1 MLTVHNTDRLH
12 SYLYLWP
19 GRLLVASP
27 GLQNP
32 PHSHLAAS
40 VLIALEKPF
49 TLGIAKHEPQ
59 QLAAALVAPDIQ
71 QHLDSHGR
79 PMVVLHVDPDL
90 PHYRNLA
97 SRLGGRPM
105 QALPASSFDGLRD
118 SLHTALSRRMSCNE
132 ASALFDSV
140 LACIRGDA
148 SEGKPLDARVARIVN
163 YLRRELPEKIDPAAL
178 AAEAGLSKS
187 RLMHLFKDELGTSM
201 CRFALCLRL
210 QEAAR
215 QYRSGMSMTAVAHN
229 AGFYDLSHMVQAG
242 RAYVGYGPSALQ
254 SMFNDGG
261 QLHVYSC
268 ADCHPATDAGTPV
281 PTVTAIKL

>member
-1 MLTVHNTDRLH
+1 MLAVHKTDRPH

-59 QLAAALVAPDIQ
+59 RLEAAIVAPNIQ
-71 QHLDSHGR
+71 QHLDSHGS
-79 PMVVLHVDPDL
+79 PIVVLHVDPDL

-97 SRLGGRPM
+97 SRLAGRPL
-105 QALPASSFDGLRD
+105 QDLPASTFDDLRE
-118 SLHTALSRRMSCNE
+118 SLRTALSQRMTCDE
-132 ASALFDSV
+132 ANALFDSV
-140 LACIRGDA
+140 LVRIRGNA
-148 SEGKPLDARVARIVN
+148 PEGKPLDARVARIVT
-163 YLRRELPEKIDPAAL
+163 YLRRELPEKIDPTAL

-187 RLMHLFKDELGTSM
+187 RLMHLFKEELGTSM

-215 QYRSGMSMTAVAHN
+215 QYRSGMSMTTVAHN

-242 RAYVGYGPSALQ
+242 RAYAGYGPSALQ
-254 SMFNDGG
+254 SMFNDGSR
-261 QLHVYSC
+261 LHVYACASC
-268 ADCHPATDAGTPV
+268 NSTTTTATPG
-281 PTVTAIKL
+281 